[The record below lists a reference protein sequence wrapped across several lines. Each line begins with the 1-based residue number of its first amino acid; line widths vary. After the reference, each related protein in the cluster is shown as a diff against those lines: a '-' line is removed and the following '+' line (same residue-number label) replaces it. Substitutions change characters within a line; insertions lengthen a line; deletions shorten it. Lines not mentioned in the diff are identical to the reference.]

1 MDSSHL
7 RDRLLNSVRSTS
19 KIKMFDNRIQ
29 ITKRL
34 NKRIGLSLNK
44 VELSEKQIERLEEEA
59 EEKAYKLTKKRI

>member
-1 MDSSHL
+1 M

-34 NKRIGLSLNK
+34 SRRIGLSLNK
-44 VELSEKQIERLEEEA
+44 VELSENQIERLEEEA